1 MLSTPLLSSKF
12 ANAASR
18 SLAAAI
24 WRCSSATCR
33 SAALSAFLEE
43 GTGGLR
49 ARLADDFVGAMACM
63 PLTISSCGGGTRGD
77 PAPRSST
84 DNLPL

>member
-33 SAALSAFLEE
+33 SAALSTFLEE

-49 ARLADDFVGAMACM
+49 ARFALLFVGAMACM
-63 PLTISSCGGGTRGD
+63 PRTMLRATLRG
-77 PAPRSST
+77 AR
-84 DNLPL
+84 